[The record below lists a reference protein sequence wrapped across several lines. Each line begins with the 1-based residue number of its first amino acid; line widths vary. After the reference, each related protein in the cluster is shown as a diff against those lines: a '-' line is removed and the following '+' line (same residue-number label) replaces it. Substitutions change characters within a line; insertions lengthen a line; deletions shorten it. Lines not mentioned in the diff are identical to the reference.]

1 MLEKAY
7 FELLRKITPE
17 NLLIDFF
24 KGKKLKSFDNVVAI
38 GKAAIPMINAFY
50 KLSGFEKGLVISPF
64 DGEIPENT
72 ELCLSTHPD
81 ITKKSIACGDKI
93 VDFLKKS
100 KGKTAILL
108 SGGGS
113 ALIEKPLDFLTL
125 ENIAKAS
132 DYLVK
137 SSLPIEE
144 INFFRIHLSKI
155 KGGGLLRFIKGD
167 VECFVL
173 CDVLNNRIDRVSSAP
188 FFPVKRDFEQFVK
201 KADSIDLWTVIGRE
215 KRQFFREI
223 KFSIPEKH
231 IPHSIVAGNS
241 TAVDIFSSLLEIKGL
256 SCLKLYD
263 VVKDEVEK
271 ESEKIFKIVE
281 DLIESERDAVVAGGE
296 ATVKV
301 KGRGKGGRTL
311 EMGLRLIKRFLEK
324 NKIPEIEFLFA
335 TTDGIDGNSDSAGIF
350 VDYQV
355 LKKILSNETLK
366 TIDVYLKESNSK
378 EFFEKYNCLIKTGY
392 TGTNLLDVYAVKKVY
407 C

>member
-7 FELLRKITPE
+7 FELLKKITPE

-24 KGKKLKSFDNVVAI
+24 KENKLERFNNVVAI

-50 KLSGFEKGLVISPF
+50 KLSGFEKGFAVSPF
-64 DGEIPENT
+64 SGEIPENT
-72 ELCLSTHPD
+72 ELCISTHPE
-81 ITKKSIACGDKI
+81 ITEKSIACGDKI
-93 VDFLKKS
+93 IDFLKKS

-113 ALIEKPLDFLTL
+113 ALIEKPLDFLIL
-125 ENIAKAS
+125 EDIAKAS
-132 DYLVK
+132 DFLIK

-155 KGGGLLRFIKGD
+155 KGGGLLNYVDGEA
-167 VECFVL
+167 ECFVL

-188 FFPVKRDFEQFVK
+188 FFPVKRDFEKFVR
-201 KADSIDLWTVIGRE
+201 KADDIDLWAVIGRE
-215 KRQFFREI
+215 KRHFIGEI

-231 IPHSIVAGNS
+231 IPHIIVAANS
-241 TAVDIFSSLLEIKGL
+241 TVVDIFSSLLERKGL
-256 SCLKLYD
+256 NCLKLYNF
-263 VVKDEVEK
+263 VKDEVEN

-281 DLIESERDAVVAGGE
+281 DLIEGEKDAVVAGGE

-311 EMGLRLIKRFLEK
+311 EMGLRLIKRFIEK
-324 NKIPEIEFLFA
+324 NKVPEIEFLFA
-335 TTDGIDGNSDSAGIF
+335 TTDGIDGNSDSAGIY
-350 VDYQV
+350 VDYPV
-355 LKKILSNETLK
+355 LKRILANETEK

-392 TGTNLLDVYAVKKVY
+392 TGTNLLDIYAVKKAD